1 MNLSFSDVS
10 MQQFRNRSNLL
21 RNNPSISLTPKYIPS
36 PSRSNQSPSY
46 LPPTS
51 HSSASGGSQSSSTVM
66 SPSSST
72 YPPKLPSSITLT
84 KFDRPIAHKSSEI
97 SVQASSAGGLNYGPR
112 YPPNYTKSFDRY
124 PVRNEYSARMP
135 QPYTNNYP
143 PQYHHPPSQ

>member
-1 MNLSFSDVS
+1 

-21 RNNPSISLTPKYIPS
+21 RNNPSISLTPKHMPS
-36 PSRSNQSPSY
+36 PSRSNPSY

-51 HSSASGGSQSSSTVM
+51 HSSAAGSQSSSAVI
-66 SPSSST
+66 SSST

-97 SVQASSAGGLNYGPR
+97 GVQANSAGGSYYGPR
-112 YPPNYTKSFDRY
+112 YPPNYTKSFERY

-143 PQYHHPPSQ
+143 PQYHHPSSSQ